1 MIDGD
6 PSRFREIY
14 CIYSDDLVGATAVIS
29 TLTAF
34 EKKGKVD
41 AFLY

>member
-1 MIDGD
+1 MTATLLGLE
-6 PSRFREIY
+6 RY
-14 CIYSDDLVGATAVIS
+14 IYSDDLVGATAVIS